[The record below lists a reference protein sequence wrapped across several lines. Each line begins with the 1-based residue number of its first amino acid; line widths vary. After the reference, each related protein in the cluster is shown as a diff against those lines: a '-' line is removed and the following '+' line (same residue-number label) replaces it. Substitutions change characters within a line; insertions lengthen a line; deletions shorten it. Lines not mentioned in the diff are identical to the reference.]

1 MLNSS
6 KIKYNSS
13 ARNYSKFFS
22 SNNQS
27 SSKEK
32 LHINIPK
39 NMHFN
44 TSNKSSLMTSPSFK
58 LTSKNDSQGNFLII
72 LQV

>member
-6 KIKYNSS
+6 KIKTNSS
-13 ARNYSKFFS
+13 ARNYSKFLN

-32 LHINIPK
+32 LYTNMPK
-39 NMHFN
+39 NMQFN
-44 TSNKSSLMTSPSFK
+44 ASNKSGLMTSPSFK
-58 LTSKNDSQGNFLII
+58 LTSKNDSQGNFFII
-72 LQV
+72 L